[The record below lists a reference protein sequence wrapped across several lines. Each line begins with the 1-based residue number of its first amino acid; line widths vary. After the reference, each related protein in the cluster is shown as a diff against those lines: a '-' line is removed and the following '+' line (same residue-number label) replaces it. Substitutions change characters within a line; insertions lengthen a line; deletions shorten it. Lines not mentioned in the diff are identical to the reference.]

1 MKKSILT
8 ALALIAFATSSA
20 QISAYKQGNSASIEG
35 YSLPRT
41 VITVTVTQEREVV
54 LRGPFAKYASQYLG
68 ISSVAQNDK
77 ESYKL
82 IGATLGYYEEPDPKQ
97 VYLFDEKTGTPTKI
111 FNWLTATTPTPSEA
125 PADKDFAG
133 AQTAGIVPF
142 TDLGASPIYGQTRI
156 STEDGQDSYRTS
168 AVEKSP
174 EQMASDAAAVIFKI
188 RQRRLDIITGE
199 MGEGVFG
206 AGLEAALKEM
216 DKIEAE
222 YVSLFIGKRFTQ
234 RTTQTFNVV
243 PMTGKNRITAF
254 RFSDSK
260 GVVADTD
267 VSGRP
272 INIELTPEAVE
283 SRPIESTIKKGR
295 TVVYRVPLVEF
306 TKLTDGAEVLST
318 MRIPVFQLGSLV
330 DAPVVFAAQ

>member
-1 MKKSILT
+1 MKRIIIIM
-8 ALALIAFATSSA
+8 ACAVMAIASAQA

-82 IGATLGYYEEPDPKQ
+82 IDATLGYYEEPDPSH
-97 VYLFDEKTGTPTKI
+97 VYMFDEKSGAPTKI
-111 FNWLTATTPTPSEA
+111 FNWLTNTPPAITPA
-125 PADKDFAG
+125 PHDKDFAG
-133 AQTAGIVPF
+133 AQPSGIVPF
-142 TDLGASPIYGQTRI
+142 KDMGASPVYGRTTPEME
-156 STEDGQDSYRTS
+156 SGENSYRTS

-174 EQMASDAAAVIFKI
+174 EQMASDAAAVVFKI
-188 RQRRLDIITGE
+188 RQRRIELITGE
-199 MGEGVFG
+199 QGEGVFG
-206 AGLEAALKEM
+206 AGLKAALNEM

-234 RTTQTFNVV
+234 RIVKTFSVV
-243 PMTGKNRITAF
+243 PTNGKNRITAF

-260 GVVADTD
+260 GIVADTD

-272 INIELTPEAVE
+272 INIELTPEVVE
-283 SRPIESTIKKGR
+283 SRVESAAKKGR
-295 TVVYRVPLVEF
+295 TVTYRIPLVEF
-306 TKLTDGAEVLST
+306 TKLTDGQEVLST
-318 MRIPVFQLGSLV
+318 MRIPVFQLGQV
-330 DAPVVFAAQ
+330 TEAPVVFAAQ